1 MTINEVREL
10 KVGDTVVFN
19 GGHSAIVMEIQA
31 FGNGRIEYVL
41 KDALEKA
48 FHYNDVDIS
57 RCACGS
63 YRCEPKFLL
72 LDNGRVNKQKLIKNV
87 VEPSPM
93 IGGHPGGVITY
104 STGTDYTDYCKYN
117 VMRTKE
123 MYKQMLNARYGIGT
137 ASLLPDIDDV
147 IFSGPATVVKWK
159 DGTKTVVKCNKGE
172 NFDPEKGLVIAITK
186 KALGNKGNYYE
197 TIRKWMHPGVTVL
210 KTITV
215 KSNGVE
221 TEINKVSSDDII
233 KIINTGKPDG
243 NFYCYSKKEKKYIAV
258 DNTTGEAFT
267 ESFKDKKSCL
277 DWLANKEKTV

>member
-1 MTINEVREL
+1 MMTINEVREL

-19 GGHSAIVMEIQA
+19 GGYSAIVMEIQA

-57 RCACGS
+57 RCACGI
-63 YRCEPKFLL
+63 YHYEPKTLL
-72 LDNGRVNKQKLIKNV
+72 LDNGRVNKQKLRK
-87 VEPSPM
+87 
-93 IGGHPGGVITY
+93 
-104 STGTDYTDYCKYN
+104 TDYTDYCKYD

-123 MYKQMLNARYGIGT
+123 MYKQMLNTRYGIGT
-137 ASLLPDIDDV
+137 ARMLPEIADV
-147 IFSGPATVVKWK
+147 IFSGPATIVQWK

-172 NFDPEKGLVIAITK
+172 NFDPEKGLVMAITK

-221 TEINKVSSDDII
+221 TEINKVSSNDIK
-233 KIINTGKPDG
+233 KIIDTMKPDG

-258 DNTTGEAFT
+258 DNEEGDVWT
-267 ESFKDKKSCL
+267 ESFEDKKSCF
-277 DWLANKEKTV
+277 DWLEHKEKTV

>member
-1 MTINEVREL
+1 MMTINEVREL

-19 GGHSAIVMEIQA
+19 GGRSAIVMEIQA

-57 RCACGS
+57 RCTCGS
-63 YRCEPKFLL
+63 YRGLSPKAEAIK
-72 LDNGRVNKQKLIKNV
+72 RSYNK
-87 VEPSPM
+87 
-93 IGGHPGGVITY
+93 
-104 STGTDYTDYCKYN
+104 YTDYYKHDVDKQYLI
-117 VMRTKE
+117 VPRGAAKSIE
-123 MYKQMLNARYGIGT
+123 MCKQMLNARYGIGT
-137 ASLLPDIDDV
+137 ERMLPEIADV
-147 IFSGPATVVKWK
+147 IFSGPATIVQWK
-159 DGTKTVVKCNKGE
+159 DGTKTVVKCSEGE
-172 NFDPEKGLVIAITK
+172 NFDPEKGLVMAITK

-197 TIRKWMHPGVTVL
+197 TIKKWMHPGVTVL
-210 KTITV
+210 KTIAV

-221 TEINKVSSDDII
+221 TEINKVSSNDIE
-233 KIINTGKPDG
+233 KIIDTMRPEG
-243 NFYCYSKKEKKYIAV
+243 NFYCYDKKNKEYIAV

>member
-1 MTINEVREL
+1 MMTINEVREL

-63 YRCEPKFLL
+63 YRGLSPKAEA
-72 LDNGRVNKQKLIKNV
+72 IKRSYN
-87 VEPSPM
+87 E
-93 IGGHPGGVITY
+93 
-104 STGTDYTDYCKYN
+104 YTDYYKHDIDKQYLI
-117 VMRTKE
+117 VPRGAAKSIE
-123 MYKQMLNARYGIGT
+123 MYKQILNARYGIGT
-137 ASLLPDIDDV
+137 ERMLPEIADV
-147 IFSGPATVVKWK
+147 IFNGPATIVKWT
-159 DGTKTVVKCNKGE
+159 DGTKTVVKCSEGE
-172 NFDPEKGLVIAITK
+172 NFDPEKGLVMAITK

-197 TIRKWMHPGVTVL
+197 TIKKWMHPGVTVL

-221 TEINKVSSDDII
+221 TEITKVSFDDIV
-233 KIINTGKPDG
+233 KIIETRKPEG
-243 NFYCYSKKEKKYIAV
+243 NFYCYCKGEKKYL
-258 DNTTGEAFT
+258 AFYNK
-267 ESFKDKKSCL
+267 ESDAWTRYFKDKKSCL
-277 DWLANKEKTV
+277 DWLANREKTV

>member
-1 MTINEVREL
+1 MMTINEVREL
-10 KVGDTVVFN
+10 KIGDTVVFN
-19 GGHSAIVMEIQA
+19 GGNSAIVMEIQV

-48 FHYNDVDIS
+48 FHYTDVDIS

-63 YRCEPKFLL
+63 YRGLSPKIEA
-72 LDNGRVNKQKLIKNV
+72 IKRSHN
-87 VEPSPM
+87 E
-93 IGGHPGGVITY
+93 
-104 STGTDYTDYCKYN
+104 YTDYCKYD

-137 ASLLPDIDDV
+137 ARMLPEIADV
-147 IFSGPATVVKWK
+147 IFSGPATIVQWK
-159 DGTKTVVKCNKGE
+159 DGTKTVVKCAKND
-172 NFDPEKGLVIAITK
+172 NFDPEKGLAMAIAK

-221 TEINKVSSDDII
+221 TEINKVSSNDIK
-233 KIINTGKPDG
+233 KIIDTMKPDG
-243 NFYCYSKKEKKYIAV
+243 NFYCYDKKNKGYIAV
-258 DNTTGEAFT
+258 DNTTGDAWT
-267 ESFKDKKSCL
+267 ESFEDKKSCF
-277 DWLANKEKTV
+277 DWLEHREKTV

>member
-1 MTINEVREL
+1 MMTINEVREL

-63 YRCEPKFLL
+63 YRGLSPKAEA
-72 LDNGRVNKQKLIKNV
+72 IKRSYN
-87 VEPSPM
+87 E
-93 IGGHPGGVITY
+93 
-104 STGTDYTDYCKYN
+104 YTDYCKYG

-123 MYKQMLNARYGIGT
+123 MYRQMLNARYGIGT
-137 ASLLPDIDDV
+137 ARMLPEIADV
-147 IFSGPATVVKWK
+147 IFSGPATIVQWK
-159 DGTKTVVKCNKGE
+159 DGTKTVVKCSEGE
-172 NFDPEKGLVIAITK
+172 NFDPEKGLVMAITK

-197 TIRKWMHPGVTVL
+197 TIKKWMHPGVTVL
-210 KTITV
+210 KTIAV

-221 TEINKVSSDDII
+221 TEINKVSSNDIE
-233 KIINTGKPDG
+233 KIIDTMKPDG
-243 NFYCYSKKEKKYIAV
+243 NFYCYDKKNKEYIAV

-277 DWLANKEKTV
+277 DWLENKEKTVSETENLDARR